1 MANAN
6 RRFGLFTF
14 ATFTTATAAA
24 LTAAA
29 LTAAALTVAALAY
42 QPDLGAGSIALS
54 IGTAT
59 PISDSSLDRRADR
72 MAANQLAV
80 FLRDWTNTA
89 GGEQ

>member
-24 LTAAA
+24 LTV
-29 LTAAALTVAALAY
+29 AALTVAALAY

>member
-6 RRFGLFTF
+6 RRFGFFTL
-14 ATFTTATAAA
+14 ATLMATAAA
-24 LTAAA
+24 LA
-29 LTAAALTVAALAY
+29 VAALAY

>member
-6 RRFGLFTF
+6 RRFGFFTL
-14 ATFTTATAAA
+14 AT

-29 LTAAALTVAALAY
+29 AALAVAALAY

-59 PISDSSLDRRADR
+59 PIPEASLERHADQ
-72 MAANQLAV
+72 MAANQLAA
-80 FLRDWTNTA
+80 FLREWTNTT

>member
-6 RRFGLFTF
+6 HRFGLFTF

-24 LTAAA
+24 FA
-29 LTAAALTVAALAY
+29 VAALAY

-80 FLRDWTNTA
+80 FLRDWTNTT
-89 GGEQ
+89 GGER

>member
-6 RRFGLFTF
+6 RRFGLFAL

-24 LTAAA
+24 LA
-29 LTAAALTVAALAY
+29 VAALAY
-42 QPDLGAGSIALS
+42 QPDLGAESIALS

-59 PISDSSLDRRADR
+59 PISEASLERHADR

-80 FLRDWTNTA
+80 FLRDWTNTT